1 MNTAKP
7 TSVRGD
13 GPDTEAVEPTDWA
26 GDLAAI
32 AHSAAVDML
41 PPPLAIR
48 LSCDDGDLPQVQV
61 ASGDAPPWLAALTDP
76 ATRHI
81 PYSNRGGGSTH
92 HYATGWLD
100 GVRIVLVHVV
110 RHGDPSTEVAL

>member
-13 GPDTEAVEPTDWA
+13 GPATEAAEPTDWA

-48 LSCDDGDLPQVQV
+48 LSCDGDLPQVQV
-61 ASGDAPPWLAALTDP
+61 AVGDAPPWLAALTGR

-81 PYSNRGGGSTH
+81 PYSNRGGRSTH
-92 HYATGWLD
+92 HYTTGWLD

-110 RHGDPSTEVAL
+110 VRHGDPSTEVAL